1 MLQHL
6 WLKARRKHKDQIDLI
21 PYNDCFYRNIYR
33 YEYIG
38 LLDIDE
44 EQAFTN
50 CEATLIRIVILITTS
65 FMTYVN
71 LYCFFKF

>member
-6 WLKARRKHKDQIDLI
+6 WLNARRKHKDQIDLI
-21 PYNDCFYRNIYR
+21 PYNDCFYRNMYR

-44 EQAFTN
+44 GETALAGFHKLLSYFRDQP
-50 CEATLIRIVILITTS
+50 
-65 FMTYVN
+65 
-71 LYCFFKF
+71 